1 MKKEDGIIELFGNKY
16 KIGDFNHE
24 TGAIE
29 FTRIKKGNIFKRLFY
44 KIAYKKRRNNMKF
57 NKYKFLTA
65 VIIIAVIGLY
75 ISFKITLFSTI
86 FEEIHYL
93 RCRVTM
99 LEEIVQD
106 MNIPYDVL
114 KEDR

>member
-16 KIGDFNHE
+16 KIGEFNHE

-29 FTRIKKGNIFKRLFY
+29 FVRIKKGNIFKRLFY
-44 KIAYKKRRNNMKF
+44 KIAYKKRSNMKF

-75 ISFKITLFSTI
+75 ISFNTI
-86 FEEIHYL
+86 LIG
-93 RCRVTM
+93 
-99 LEEIVQD
+99 
-106 MNIPYDVL
+106 
-114 KEDR
+114 K